1 MSPAEVIPL
10 PVFGEFA
17 LSGFLSEQAT
27 ADHISKR
34 QKEGLHLST
43 NITAT
48 QKPKNDKW
56 SRIKRKLA
64 QDWQLYLF
72 VLPAIIYYF
81 VFNYIPLYGIQ
92 IAFKDYKA
100 VLGINGS
107 PWVGLKHFQAFFSGY
122 LFKDLI
128 LNTLILNLGNIV
140 LSFPIPVILALLL
153 NRLEGPKLKKFT
165 QTVIYIPHFVSTVVL
180 AGMLFIFLDP
190 TNGFINLLIKSLG
203 GTPQYFMADPNWFRP
218 VFILSNIWQS
228 AGWGTIVY
236 IAALTGVD
244 PELYESAKIDGANI
258 SQQIWYIDMPTIV
271 PMAMMMLILDSG
283 KVMAGNMQKT
293 LLLQTAANKAT
304 SNTIGVYVYTM
315 GLTSGQFSYTAAIGL
330 FQNVISFVMVM
341 TVNSISKKLSS
352 TSMF

>member
-1 MSPAEVIPL
+1 M
-10 PVFGEFA
+10 
-17 LSGFLSEQAT
+17 
-27 ADHISKR
+27 
-34 QKEGLHLST
+34 ST
-43 NITAT
+43 NVSAP
-48 QKPKNDKW
+48 QKVKTDKW
-56 SRIKRKLA
+56 TRIKRRLA

-72 VLPAIIYYF
+72 VLPAVIYYI
-81 VFNYIPLYGIQ
+81 VFHYLPLYGIQ

-107 PWVGLKHFQAFFSGY
+107 PWVGLKHFKEFFGGY
-122 LFKDLI
+122 MAWPLI
-128 LNTLILNLGNIV
+128 SNTLILNLGN
-140 LSFPIPVILALLL
+140 LLFSFPIPVILSLLL

-180 AGMLFIFLDP
+180 AGMLYIFLDP
-190 TNGFINLLIKSLG
+190 TNGFINLLISALG
-203 GTPQYFMADPNWFRP
+203 GTPQYFMAEPGWFRP

-258 SQQIWYIDMPTIV
+258 PQQIWYIDMPTIV

-283 KVMAGNMQKT
+283 KIMAGNMQKT
-293 LLLQTAANKAT
+293 LLLQTASNKAT

-330 FQNVISFVMVM
+330 FQNIISFIMVI
-341 TVNSISKKLSS
+341 TVNTISKKLSS
-352 TSMF
+352 VSMF